1 MTKTEQARLNLVHDQ
16 ANKLMDGKGN
26 GITTSDVVESLLGD
40 IRLIQSGRPPEHLGQ
55 LVQLDTQRGTA

>member
-40 IRLIQSGRPPEHLGQ
+40 IRLIQSGHPPEYLSQ
-55 LVQLDTQRGTA
+55 LVQLDAQRETA